1 MYRFGY
7 MYLCFSE
14 SWASP
19 VSGSGCTFYGLLS
32 VHWNSYYHEDI
43 QCKQMW
49 LNNTAQLSIQQNNHI
64 VGVNEENINQHWP
77 YICCVLSL
85 AVSACS
91 PLTRLRTEP
100 GAAQSCGWWSGL
112 FKCSLQ
118 CAAAG
123 LYLLQN
129 YEKINNKLWIAPMSF
144 LSKIDNR

>member
-1 MYRFGY
+1 MNRFGY

-49 LNNTAQLSIQQNNHI
+49 LNNTAQLSIQQNNPD
-64 VGVNEENINQHWP
+64 VGDSFMKRILTITDLILLCLVSGSVCLLTAHPTEDWTRS
-77 YICCVLSL
+77 CSVLWMEM
-85 AVSACS
+85 CS
-91 PLTRLRTEP
+91 RH
-100 GAAQSCGWWSGL
+100 

-129 YEKINNKLWIAPMSF
+129 YEKINNKLWIAPM
-144 LSKIDNR
+144 